1 MYRDLSEAIAFKA
14 ADWHH
19 RLPVA
24 HVGWE
29 AFLIIL
35 GALLVELGWRQ
46 LVIGAKAIV
55 GFAGKLPNQF
65 ILANEIAKAVKDR
78 LALVDFHPAQKMW
91 TMSDDDI
98 RAKKSIRRKIS
109 LRVPHYSAALSATAQ
124 TDLVYTM
131 PRILAPH
138 AQQAFG
144 LQISELPFESPLRKI
159 FQVWH
164 KTRTKEFGHQ
174 WLRAVVAKAANMAG
188 IRADDLT

>member
-35 GALLVELGWRQ
+35 GALLVELGRRQ

-65 ILANEIAKAVKDR
+65 ILANEIAKAVKDW
-78 LALVDFHPAQKMW
+78 LAFVASQSKSFLKPEV
-91 TMSDDDI
+91 SCDI
-98 RAKKSIRRKIS
+98 FDR
-109 LRVPHYSAALSATAQ
+109 PSA
-124 TDLVYTM
+124 
-131 PRILAPH
+131 RH
-138 AQQAFG
+138 
-144 LQISELPFESPLRKI
+144 
-159 FQVWH
+159 
-164 KTRTKEFGHQ
+164 
-174 WLRAVVAKAANMAG
+174 N
-188 IRADDLT
+188 

>member
-35 GALLVELGWRQ
+35 GALLLELGRRQ

-65 ILANEIAKAVKDR
+65 ILANEIAKAIKDR

-98 RAKKSIRRKIS
+98 RA
-109 LRVPHYSAALSATAQ
+109 
-124 TDLVYTM
+124 
-131 PRILAPH
+131 
-138 AQQAFG
+138 
-144 LQISELPFESPLRKI
+144 
-159 FQVWH
+159 
-164 KTRTKEFGHQ
+164 
-174 WLRAVVAKAANMAG
+174 
-188 IRADDLT
+188 DDLT